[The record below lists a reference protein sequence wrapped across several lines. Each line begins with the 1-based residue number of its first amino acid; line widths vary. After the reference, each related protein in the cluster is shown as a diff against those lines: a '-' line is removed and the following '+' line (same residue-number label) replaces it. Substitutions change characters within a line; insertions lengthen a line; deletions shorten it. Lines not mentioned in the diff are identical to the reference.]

1 MVQLLKDRDT
11 VKNLKAARENSISH
25 TRNNNMIT
33 VEISSRNIESWVAM
47 DHIFKALEERKSQ
60 PRILYSTKL
69 SFKGEGELNTFPGQ
83 Y

>member
-47 DHIFKALEERKSQ
+47 DHIFKALEEKKVNQEFYIQQNS
-60 PRILYSTKL
+60 PSKV
-69 SFKGEGELNTFPGQ
+69 KVN
-83 Y
+83 